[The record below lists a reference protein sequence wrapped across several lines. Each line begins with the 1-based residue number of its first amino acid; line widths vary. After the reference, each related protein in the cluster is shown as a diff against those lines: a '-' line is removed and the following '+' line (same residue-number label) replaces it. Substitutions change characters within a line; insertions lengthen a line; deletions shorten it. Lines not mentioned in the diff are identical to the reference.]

1 MINETEI
8 GTCRHCGTK
17 KDYFSKCSLKVQMT
31 TDMVHDLQK
40 RANQI
45 WWRDFACEKSSIWLF
60 ETPSLDSHDTL
71 YKFQQSSL
79 CYRSI
84 STSLCQGPFSG
95 GVCYISHKRL
105 FLMTKKLHETTAKT
119 IKLLYRIFE
128 KSFPNYPAFTTGSST
143 TNPAKVAAVFWCL
156 DECNSKFLSI
166 FQLSTKDNF
175 KWCIL
180 IQLNISCLFTIL
192 ELKIAWDLLLL
203 TKKLCYFS
211 IVYDMNQFSKLNHH
225 WNMIVKGRQL

>member
-1 MINETEI
+1 MSSLRQKKIISRNVLWKYKWLPTWFMI
-8 GTCRHCGTK
+8 CK
-17 KDYFSKCSLKVQMT
+17 KRVD
-31 TDMVHDLQK
+31 
-40 RANQI
+40 QI

-128 KSFPNYPAFTTGSST
+128 KSFPNYPAFTTT
-143 TNPAKVAAVFWCL
+143 TFC
-156 DECNSKFLSI
+156 
-166 FQLSTKDNF
+166 
-175 KWCIL
+175 
-180 IQLNISCLFTIL
+180 
-192 ELKIAWDLLLL
+192 
-203 TKKLCYFS
+203 
-211 IVYDMNQFSKLNHH
+211 
-225 WNMIVKGRQL
+225 

>member
-1 MINETEI
+1 MSSLRHKKKIISLNVLWKYKWLPTWFMI
-8 GTCRHCGTK
+8 CK
-17 KDYFSKCSLKVQMT
+17 KGQTRFDDVIL
-31 TDMVHDLQK
+31 
-40 RANQI
+40 RA
-45 WWRDFACEKSSIWLF
+45 KSPLFWLF

-128 KSFPNYPAFTTGSST
+128 KSFPNYPAFTTT
-143 TNPAKVAAVFWCL
+143 TFC
-156 DECNSKFLSI
+156 
-166 FQLSTKDNF
+166 
-175 KWCIL
+175 
-180 IQLNISCLFTIL
+180 
-192 ELKIAWDLLLL
+192 
-203 TKKLCYFS
+203 
-211 IVYDMNQFSKLNHH
+211 
-225 WNMIVKGRQL
+225 